1 MKKLLSLILTIVM
14 LISVFTLIPTANAE
28 TNTQTSPLQTTY
40 TPQKGIYSNPYGM
53 VYMYQKDLKA
63 RTAQGKTICLVKSK
77 TLLPPKLQFY
87 MRGKNVIYYNMD
99 TKELYS
105 VQLDGKNRK
114 KLATGVE
121 TFLGGYGEDVI
132 AHKDKGY
139 IYKISPDGK
148 KTNLFKTASK
158 SYHTFMFGNK
168 VFISYQDGSQF
179 GHSNHKYYLY
189 NIDTKEITTEN
200 MAMELG
206 GYRGYNNFFG
216 RTNLYYTD
224 NNKKLIKMDLKG
236 NKAVIDNNKN
246 KHKEYNIYGVNNG
259 ATVVY
264 SKRDDKT
271 LQEIFYKKTTGQ
283 KTVKLFEEKE
293 IKERVTKILKK
304 QYSDAPFEYGVGFW
318 VENIVICKDKILI
331 NVSCYEEESTI
342 GSMVFSMDINGGKR
356 S

>member
-1 MKKLLSLILTIVM
+1 MKKTMSLILTIVM
-14 LISVFTLIPTANAE
+14 LMSALAVMPTANAE

-63 RTAQGKTICLVKSK
+63 RDTQGKTVCLVKSK

-87 MRGKNVIYYNMD
+87 IRGKKVIYYNMD

-158 SYHTFMFGNK
+158 SYHTFLFGNR
-168 VFISYQDGSQF
+168 VFISYNEYAQY

-200 MAMELG
+200 MAIHLG
-206 GYRGYNNFFG
+206 GYSDYNNFFG

-224 NNKKLIKMDLKG
+224 NNKKLIKMDSKG
-236 NKAVIDNNKN
+236 NKVVVDSNTN

-264 SKRDDKT
+264 SKREDKPS
-271 LQEIFYKKTTGQ
+271 QEIFYKKTTG
-283 KTVKLFEEKE
+283 KKAVRLFDEKE
-293 IKERVTKILKK
+293 IEERVTKILKK
-304 QYSDAPFEYGVGFW
+304 KYSVFEYGVGSD
-318 VENIVICKDKILI
+318 VDNVVICKDKLLV
-331 NVSCYEEESTI
+331 NVICYA
-342 GSMVFSMDINGGKR
+342 V
-356 S
+356 